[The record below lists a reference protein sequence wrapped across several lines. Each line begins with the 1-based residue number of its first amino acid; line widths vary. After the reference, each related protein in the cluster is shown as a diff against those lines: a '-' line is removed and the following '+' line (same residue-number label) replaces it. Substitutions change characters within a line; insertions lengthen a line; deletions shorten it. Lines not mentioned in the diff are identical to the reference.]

1 MRFEK
6 RSLDGLG
13 VEVSGGYRVG
23 IYVIELQENS
33 ICKAVGLQVGD
44 RLLKVKNENLFCIVF
59 LSLFYI
65 WCFYKQIIKRWK
77 SLFDVSVMFV
87 REYLLKCLE
96 WRRNLVKAELI
107 YELKFNIRVL
117 HLLPFSLTVTISPE
131 QPWITPHGL
140 FVFYARARISESR
153 LNKY

>member
-6 RSLDGLG
+6 KSLDGLG

-44 RLLKVKNENLFCIVF
+44 RLLKVKNENFFCIVF

-65 WCFYKQIIKRWK
+65 CCFYKQIIKR
-77 SLFDVSVMFV
+77 
-87 REYLLKCLE
+87 
-96 WRRNLVKAELI
+96 
-107 YELKFNIRVL
+107 
-117 HLLPFSLTVTISPE
+117 
-131 QPWITPHGL
+131 
-140 FVFYARARISESR
+140 
-153 LNKY
+153 

>member
-6 RSLDGLG
+6 KSLDGLG

-44 RLLKVKNENLFCIVF
+44 RLLKVKNEIFFCIVF

-65 WCFYKQIIKRWK
+65 WCFYKQIIKNEK
-77 SLFDVSVMFV
+77 VYLMSVC
-87 REYLLKCLE
+87 CL
-96 WRRNLVKAELI
+96 WGSI
-107 YELKFNIRVL
+107 YFNVL
-117 HLLPFSLTVTISPE
+117 NDGE
-131 QPWITPHGL
+131 
-140 FVFYARARISESR
+140 A
-153 LNKY
+153 

>member
-44 RLLKVKNENLFCIVF
+44 RLLKVKNEKFFCIVF

-65 WCFYKQIIKRWK
+65 CCFYKQIIKRWK

-87 REYLLKCLE
+87 REYLL
-96 WRRNLVKAELI
+96 
-107 YELKFNIRVL
+107 
-117 HLLPFSLTVTISPE
+117 
-131 QPWITPHGL
+131 
-140 FVFYARARISESR
+140 
-153 LNKY
+153 